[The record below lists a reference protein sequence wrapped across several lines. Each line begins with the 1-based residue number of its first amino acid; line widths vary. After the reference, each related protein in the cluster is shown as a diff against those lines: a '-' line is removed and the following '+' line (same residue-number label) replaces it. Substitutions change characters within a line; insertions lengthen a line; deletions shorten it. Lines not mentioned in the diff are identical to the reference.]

1 MEIKEL
7 IGKYAIRTLPT
18 GDGDHSYMD
27 SPLKITYAD
36 EYNIVAHNMDSFS
49 KGSFIVLRA
58 GWIDKNWRECPK
70 EILEAYGVI
79 DSI

>member
-7 IGKYAIRTLPT
+7 IGKYAIRTCPT
-18 GDGDHSYMD
+18 YRGDHSYMD

-36 EYNIVAHNMDSFS
+36 EYNIVAQNMDPFFN
-49 KGSFIVLRA
+49 GSLTVLRA
-58 GWIDKNWRECPK
+58 DWIDKNWRECPK
-70 EILEAYGVI
+70 EILEAYGVT